1 MRDKKIKPSS
11 IITSQNSL
19 ILSFKMVF
27 SSWLYV
33 LIAGIVASVFWILF
47 NIFDQLLFFSP
58 IVIFYLPDDAIVSFI
73 ISNITA
79 ILLGIIISMNVYV
92 FKHSKLRINFTS
104 LFSWSSISVISSAC
118 ASCSS
123 IGLLL
128 VTTLGGIGVSAL
140 TFLSNYQIPLRLVSI
155 MLLIWAYYSIS
166 NKLTKSCIINYNNE
180 GNKV

>member
-1 MRDKKIKPSS
+1 MRDKKVKPS

-27 SSWLYV
+27 SRWLYII
-33 LIAGIVASVFWILF
+33 IAVIVASVFWILF
-47 NIFDQLLFFSP
+47 SIFDQLLFFSP
-58 IVIFYLPDDAIVSFI
+58 IVIFYLPDDAIVSFV

-79 ILLGIIISMNVYV
+79 ILLGIVISMNIYV
-92 FKHSKLRINFTS
+92 FKYSKLKINIAP

-123 IGLLL
+123 FGLLF
-128 VTTLGGIGVSAL
+128 VSTLGGIGLTTL
-140 TFLSNYQIPLRLVSI
+140 TFLSNYQTPLRLVSI
-155 MLLIWAYYSIS
+155 MFLIWAYYSIS

>member
-1 MRDKKIKPSS
+1 MRDKKVKPSS
-11 IITSQNSL
+11 ISNSQNSL

-27 SSWLYV
+27 SRWLYIV
-33 LIAGIVASVFWILF
+33 IAVIVASVFWILF

-58 IVIFYLPDDAIVSFI
+58 IVIFYLPDDAILSFI

-92 FKHSKLRINFTS
+92 FKYSKLRNFTS

-140 TFLSNYQIPLRLVSI
+140 TFLANYQIPLRLVSI
-155 MLLIWAYYSIS
+155 MLLIWAYYTIS
-166 NKLTKSCIINYNNE
+166 NKLTKSCIIDYNTRE
-180 GNKV
+180 EK

>member
-1 MRDKKIKPSS
+1 MRIKKVKPSS
-11 IITSQNSL
+11 IINRQNSR

-27 SSWLYV
+27 SRWLYV

-79 ILLGIIISMNVYV
+79 ILLGIIISMNIYV
-92 FKHSKLRINFTS
+92 FKHSQLKINLTS

-118 ASCSS
+118 ANCSS
-123 IGLLL
+123 VGLLL
-128 VTTLGGIGVSAL
+128 VSTLGGIGITAL
-140 TFLSNYQIPLRLVSI
+140 TFLSNYQTPLRLLSI
-155 MLLIWAYYSIS
+155 AILIWAYYTIS
-166 NKLTKSCIINYNNE
+166 NKLTKSCVINYKKE
-180 GNKV
+180 GNRV

>member
-1 MRDKKIKPSS
+1 MRDKKVKPSS
-11 IITSQNSL
+11 IINRKNSL

-27 SSWLYV
+27 SRWLYV

-58 IVIFYLPDDAIVSFI
+58 IIIFYLPDDAIVSFV

-79 ILLGIIISMNVYV
+79 ILLGIIISMNIYV
-92 FKHSKLRINFTS
+92 FKHSKLRKNFTS

-140 TFLSNYQIPLRLVSI
+140 TFLANYQIPLRLVSI

-166 NKLTKSCIINYNNE
+166 NKLTKSCIIDYNTKE
-180 GNKV
+180 EK

>member
-1 MRDKKIKPSS
+1 MRDKKIKSSS
-11 IITSQNSL
+11 IINRQNSL
-19 ILSFKMVF
+19 VLSFKIVF
-27 SSWLYV
+27 SRWLYV
-33 LIAGIVASVFWILF
+33 LIAGVVASVFWILF

-58 IVIFYLPDDAIVSFI
+58 IVIFYLPEDAIVSFL

-92 FKHSKLRINFTS
+92 FKHSKITINFTS

-140 TFLSNYQIPLRLVSI
+140 TFLSNYQIPLRIVSI
-155 MLLIWAYYSIS
+155 LLLIWAYYSIS
-166 NKLTKSCIINYNNE
+166 NKLTKSCTINYNN
-180 GNKV
+180 K

>member
-11 IITSQNSL
+11 IINRQNSP

-27 SSWLYV
+27 SRWLYV
-33 LIAGIVASVFWILF
+33 LIAVIMGSVFWILF

-58 IVIFYLPDDAIVSFI
+58 IIIFYLPDDAIVSFL

-79 ILLGIIISMNVYV
+79 ILLGIIISMNIYV
-92 FKHSKLRINFTS
+92 FKYLKLRRNFTS
-104 LFSWSSISVISSAC
+104 LFSWSSISIISSAC

-140 TFLSNYQIPLRLVSI
+140 TFLSNYQMPLRLVSI

-166 NKLTKSCIINYNNE
+166 NKLTKSCIINYNN
-180 GNKV
+180 GDKV

>member
-1 MRDKKIKPSS
+1 MRDKKVKPSS
-11 IITSQNSL
+11 ISNSQNSL

-27 SSWLYV
+27 SRWLYIV
-33 LIAGIVASVFWILF
+33 IAVIVASVFWILF

-58 IVIFYLPDDAIVSFI
+58 IVIFYLPDDAIVSFV

-79 ILLGIIISMNVYV
+79 ILLGIIISMNIYV
-92 FKHSKLRINFTS
+92 FKDSKLRGNLAS

-128 VTTLGGIGVSAL
+128 VSTLGGIGVTAL
-140 TFLSNYQIPLRLVSI
+140 TFLSNYQTPLRLF
-155 MLLIWAYYSIS
+155 L
-166 NKLTKSCIINYNNE
+166 
-180 GNKV
+180 

>member
-1 MRDKKIKPSS
+1 MRNKKVKPSS
-11 IITSQNSL
+11 VSNRQNSL

-27 SSWLYV
+27 SRWLYV
-33 LIAGIVASVFWILF
+33 LITGIVASVFWILF
-47 NIFDQLLFFSP
+47 NIFDQMLFFSP

-79 ILLGIIISMNVYV
+79 ILLGIVISMNIYV
-92 FKHSKLRINFTS
+92 FKHSKLRINLTS

-128 VTTLGGIGVSAL
+128 VTTLGGIGISAL
-140 TFLSNYQIPLRLVSI
+140 TFLSNYQIHLRLLSI
-155 MLLIWAYYSIS
+155 ALLIWSYYSIS
-166 NKLTKSCIINYNNE
+166 NKLTKSCIIKYNNE

>member
-1 MRDKKIKPSS
+1 MRDKKIKSSS
-11 IITSQNSL
+11 IINRQNSL

-27 SSWLYV
+27 SRWLYV

-58 IVIFYLPDDAIVSFI
+58 IVIFYLPDDAIVNFV

-79 ILLGIIISMNVYV
+79 ILLGIVISMNVYI

-140 TFLSNYQIPLRLVSI
+140 TFLSNYQIHLRLVSI

-180 GNKV
+180 GDKV

>member
-1 MRDKKIKPSS
+1 MRDKKIKSSS
-11 IITSQNSL
+11 IINRQNSL
-19 ILSFKMVF
+19 ILSFKIVF
-27 SSWLYV
+27 SRWLYV
-33 LIAGIVASVFWILF
+33 LIAGVVASVFWILF

-58 IVIFYLPDDAIVSFI
+58 IVIFYLPDDAIVSFV

-92 FKHSKLRINFTS
+92 FKHSKIRINFTS

-123 IGLLL
+123 IGLFL

-140 TFLSNYQIPLRLVSI
+140 TFLSNYQIPLRIVSI
-155 MLLIWAYYSIS
+155 LLLIWAYYSIS
-166 NKLTKSCIINYNNE
+166 NKLTKSCIINYNN
-180 GNKV
+180 K

>member
-1 MRDKKIKPSS
+1 MRDKKVKPSS
-11 IITSQNSL
+11 IINRQNSL

-27 SSWLYV
+27 SRWLYV

-92 FKHSKLRINFTS
+92 FKYSKLRINFTS

-180 GNKV
+180 GDKV

>member
-1 MRDKKIKPSS
+1 MKDKKIKSSS
-11 IITSQNSL
+11 IINRQNSL

-27 SSWLYV
+27 SRWLYV

-58 IVIFYLPDDAIVSFI
+58 IVIFYLPDDAIVSFV

-79 ILLGIIISMNVYV
+79 ILLGLVISMNVYV
-92 FKHSKLRINFTS
+92 FKHSKLRINLTS

-128 VTTLGGIGVSAL
+128 VSTLGGIGISAL

-155 MLLIWAYYSIS
+155 ILLIWAYYSIS
-166 NKLTKSCIINYNNE
+166 NKLTKSCIINSIND

>member
-1 MRDKKIKPSS
+1 MRDKKVKPSS
-11 IITSQNSL
+11 INNRKNSSL

-27 SSWLYV
+27 SRWLYV
-33 LIAGIVASVFWILF
+33 LIAGIIGSVFWILF

-58 IVIFYLPDDAIVSFI
+58 IVIFYLPDDAILSFV

-79 ILLGIIISMNVYV
+79 ILLGIIISMNIYV
-92 FKHSKLRINFTS
+92 FKYSKLRRNFTS

-123 IGLLL
+123 IGILL

-140 TFLSNYQIPLRLVSI
+140 TFLANYQIPLRLVSI
-155 MLLIWAYYSIS
+155 MLLIWAYYTIS
-166 NKLTKSCIINYNNE
+166 NKLTKSCIIDYNIKE
-180 GNKV
+180 EK